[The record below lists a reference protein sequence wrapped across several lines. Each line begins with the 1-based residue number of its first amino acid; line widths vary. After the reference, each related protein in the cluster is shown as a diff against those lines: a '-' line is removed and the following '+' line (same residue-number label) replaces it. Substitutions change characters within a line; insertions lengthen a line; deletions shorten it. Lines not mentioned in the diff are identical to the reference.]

1 MENKSIY
8 AKLIEIQSEMKVPKN
23 LYNKFGGFNYR
34 NGESILEAA
43 KPICKK
49 HGVTLYLSDEIELIG
64 DRFYVKATAT
74 LTDGNEFVSTHAYA
88 REVES
93 KKGMDGSQV
102 TGVASSY
109 ARKYA
114 LNGLFNLDDNKD
126 ADSNEY
132 ANLTSRERP
141 EGQYLPEKQEPEKVI
156 CPQCGKV
163 VHGVTNKKGK
173 YWSPNDILRK
183 YKMCGDCYKKS
194 KSTQEVSE

>member
-8 AKLIEIQSEMKVPKN
+8 AKLIEIQSELNVPKN
-23 LYNKFGGFNYR
+23 LYNSFGKYNFR
-34 NGESILEAA
+34 NCETILEVA

-49 HGVTLYLSDEIELIG
+49 HGTLLFLNDDIELIG
-64 DRFYVKATAT
+64 ERYYVKATAT
-74 LTDGNEFVSTHAYA
+74 LTDGKESIEVHAYA
-88 REVES
+88 REEEN
-93 KKGMDGSQV
+93 KKGMDGSQI
-102 TGVASSY
+102 TGTASSY

-114 LNGLFNLDDNKD
+114 LGGLFNLDDNKD

-132 ANLTSRERP
+132 AVITKQERP
-141 EGQYLPEKQEPEKVI
+141 AGQQAPEKVI
-156 CPQCGKV
+156 CPQCGKAI
-163 VHGVTNKKGK
+163 HGVTNKKGT

>member
-132 ANLTSRERP
+132 ANLTNQERP
-141 EGQYLPEKQEPEKVI
+141 AGEQAPEKVI

-163 VHGVTNKKGK
+163 VHGVTNKKGT
-173 YWSPNDILRK
+173 YWSPNDILHK

>member
-141 EGQYLPEKQEPEKVI
+141 ESQYLPEKQEPEKVI
-156 CPQCGKV
+156 CPKCNNEIQG
-163 VHGVTNKKGK
+163 GVTKSGTHLT
-173 YWSPNDILRK
+173 PNDILHK
-183 YKMCGDCYKKS
+183 YKMCAKCYKKS

>member
-1 MENKSIY
+1 MESKSIY

-132 ANLTSRERP
+132 ANITSRERP
-141 EGQYLPEKQEPEKVI
+141 EGQYLPEKQESEKVI
-156 CPQCGKV
+156 CPKCNNEIQG
-163 VHGVTNKKGK
+163 GVTKSGTHLT
-173 YWSPNDILRK
+173 PNDILHK
-183 YKMCGDCYKKS
+183 YKMCAKCYKKS